1 MPKPELD
8 KLAAEL
14 EAHLGDPHD
23 PASRMP
29 FERILDHDEREE
41 YPYPFVNLLQRWGV
55 HEYNIPAAQGGRAGD
70 VETGFN
76 LLRLVAR
83 RDPTTATAL
92 IITSLAFL
100 PAWIAGTDEQ
110 KQYLVDAVKQGSRY
124 AWGLSERNHGSDV
137 LGNEL
142 RADKVDGGYL
152 LTGEKWL
159 IGNARVADGLTVF
172 ARTKESGGP
181 AGYSILLLE
190 KRRTPAGSV
199 EELPNERLHGL
210 RAIDMSGIRVDGVF
224 VPNSARLG
232 AEGAGL
238 EIALQTSQ
246 VARTLIG
253 SIALSAVDT
262 ALRGTLDFTEHRVI
276 FGRTVSDIPYS
287 RRQLT
292 ECFADLMVADAVSL
306 GAVRSLQ
313 LVPEQASVWSS
324 VAKYLVPTMLER
336 TMSQL
341 NVVLG
346 ARFYL
351 RDDPHHGIHQ
361 KMLRDLLVANF
372 ADGNTVV
379 NLKNLALQL
388 DGLLAAAVEP
398 PAGAADAA
406 EERVADLYGMDRP
419 LPLYRPW
426 DQELFSRGRDDALL
440 AAPASLAALR
450 RLADGAGTAGRAE
463 GDRLRRAADTAA
475 ELLGRAPALHARSRT
490 LKTGLGRAYGQSAEL
505 FDLAKEY
512 CLLHAV
518 AACLHTH
525 VHSAAAM
532 EDPLPSGALLLLQLE
547 RLRRHWYPHE
557 AVTTAADVDEV
568 MAVLRRLHRGD
579 RLFSHWQFRLAA
591 RTGSRPG
598 AC

>member
-1 MPKPELD
+1 
-8 KLAAEL
+8 
-14 EAHLGDPHD
+14 
-23 PASRMP
+23 MP

-41 YPYPFVNLLQRWGV
+41 YPYAFVNLLQRWGV

-76 LLRLVAR
+76 LLRLIAR

-110 KQYLVDAVKQGSRY
+110 KQYLVDAMKRGSRY

-137 LGNEL
+137 LSNEM
-142 RADKVDGGYL
+142 RAERVDGGYL

-172 ARTKESGGP
+172 ARTREAGGP

-190 KRRTPAGSV
+190 KRRTPAGAV
-199 EELPNERLHGL
+199 EELPDERLHGL
-210 RAIDMSGIRVDGVF
+210 RALDMSGIRVDGVF
-224 VPNSARLG
+224 VPESARLG

-262 ALRGTLDFTEHRVI
+262 ALRVTLDFTEHRVI

-287 RRQLT
+287 RRQLA

-341 NVVLG
+341 NIVLG

-351 RDDPHHGIHQ
+351 RGLPHYGIHQ

-388 DGLLAAAVEP
+388 DALLAAADGP
-398 PAGAADAA
+398 PAAAAA
-406 EERVADLYGMDRP
+406 EAEAHVRTLYGLDAP

-426 DQELFSRGRDDALL
+426 DQELYSRGKDDALL

-450 RLADGAGTAGRAE
+450 SLAEAAKGDER
-463 GDRLRRAADTAA
+463 DRLTRAADVAG
-475 ELLGRAPALHARSRT
+475 ELLTRTADLRGRCVRLRAA
-490 LKTGLGRAYGQSAEL
+490 LGRDYGQSAEL

-518 AACLHTH
+518 AACVHTH
-525 VHSAAAM
+525 VHSAQVL

-557 AVTTAADVDEV
+557 AVTDTAVVDEV
-568 MAVLRRLHRGD
+568 MGVLRHLYREN
-579 RLFSHWQFRLAA
+579 RLFSHRQFRLAERSA
-591 RTGSRPG
+591 PG
-598 AC
+598 PTDG

>member
-14 EAHLGDPHD
+14 ETHLGDPHD

-41 YPYPFVNLLQRWGV
+41 YPYPFVNLLQRWGL

-100 PAWIAGTDEQ
+100 PAWIAGTDGQ
-110 KQYLVDAVKQGSRY
+110 KQHLVDAVKQGGRY

-137 LGNEL
+137 LGNEM
-142 RADKVDGGYL
+142 RAEKVDGGYL

-181 AGYSILLLE
+181 AGYSVLLLE

-210 RAIDMSGIRVDGVF
+210 RALDMSGIRVDGVF
-224 VPNSARLG
+224 VPESARLG
-232 AEGAGL
+232 REGAGL

-262 ALRGTLDFTEHRVI
+262 ALRVTLDFTEHRVI

-287 RRQLT
+287 RRQLA

-351 RDDPHHGIHQ
+351 RGEPHFGIHQ

-388 DGLLAAAVEP
+388 DGLLAAAHEP
-398 PAGAADAA
+398 PAGAAAGA
-406 EERVADLYGMDRP
+406 EGRVPTLYGMDRP

-450 RLADGAGTAGRAE
+450 RLAADAE
-463 GDRLRRAADTAA
+463 GEERDRLARAADTAA
-475 ELLGRAPALHARSRT
+475 ELLGRAAALRAAGLDLKAR
-490 LKTGLGRAYGQSAEL
+490 LGRDHGQSAEL

-518 AACLHTH
+518 AACVHTYL
-525 VHSAAAM
+525 HSADAM

-547 RLRRHWYPHE
+547 RLRRHWHPHE
-557 AVTTAADVDEV
+557 AVTDAADVDEV
-568 MAVLRRLHRGD
+568 MAVLRRMHGGN
-579 RLFSHWQFRLAA
+579 RLFSHWQFRLAD
-591 RTGSRPG
+591 RTGPRPG
-598 AC
+598 TP

>member
-1 MPKPELD
+1 MNSSDLPR
-8 KLAAEL
+8 LAAEL
-14 EAHLGDPHD
+14 EEYLGDPHD

-29 FERILDHDEREE
+29 YERILDHDEREE
-41 YPYPFVNLLQRWGV
+41 YPYAFVNLLQRWGV
-55 HEYNIPAAQGGRAGD
+55 HEYNIPEAQGGLAGN

-76 LLRLVAR
+76 LLRLIAR

-110 KQYLVDAVKQGSRY
+110 KQYLSDAMKRGSRY
-124 AWGLSERNHGSDV
+124 AWGLSERSHGSDV
-137 LGNEL
+137 LSNEL
-142 RADKVDGGYL
+142 AAEKVPGGYL

-159 IGNARVADGLTVF
+159 IGNARVADGLAVF
-172 ARTKESGGP
+172 ARTRASGGP
-181 AGYSILLLE
+181 AGYSIFLLE
-190 KRRTPAGSV
+190 KRRTPAGAV

-210 RAIDMSGIRVDGVF
+210 RALDMSGIRLDGVF
-224 VPNSARLG
+224 VPDSARLG

-262 ALRGTLDFTEHRVI
+262 ALRITLDFTERRVI
-276 FGRTVSDIPYS
+276 FGRAVSDIPYS
-287 RRQLT
+287 RRQLA
-292 ECFADLMVADAVSL
+292 ECFADLMIADAVSL

-324 VAKYLVPTMLER
+324 VVKYFVPTLLET
-336 TMSQL
+336 TMSRL

-351 RDDPHHGIHQ
+351 RAEPHYGIHQ
-361 KMLRDLLVANF
+361 KMLRDMLVANF

-388 DGLLAAAVEP
+388 DGLLAAATG
-398 PAGAADAA
+398 PAGEARAAA
-406 EERVADLYGMDRP
+406 EQRVATLYGLDRD

-440 AAPASLAALR
+440 AAPAALR
-450 RLADGAGTAGRAE
+450 ALGEHAAAAK
-463 GDRLRRAADTAA
+463 GDDREWLTRAADVAA
-475 ELLGRAPALHARSRT
+475 ELLGSAAALRDRSAALRAE
-490 LKTGLGRAYGQSAEL
+490 LGREYGQSAEL
-505 FDLAKEY
+505 FDLAKQY

-518 AACLHTH
+518 AACLHTYLR
-525 VHSAAAM
+525 AAAATPA
-532 EDPLPSGALLLLQLE
+532 DPLPSAALLLLQLE
-547 RLRRHWYPHE
+547 RLRKQLHPHE
-557 AVTTAADVDEV
+557 AVTDSRAVDEV
-568 MAVLRRLHRGD
+568 MAVLRRLHQEN
-579 RLFSHWQFRLAA
+579 RLFSHWQFRLAERGDLSLA
-591 RTGSRPG
+591 EI
-598 AC
+598 